1 MNDTRESN
9 ENTASSRSAD
19 GLSRRNVLVTAT
31 AAAGA
36 LAGVQSA
43 LAETVPAGAYGA
55 PIVEVYASAGSLS
68 REQRGAM
75 TRGITDVVLSVT
87 QQQPLGPDAKTRLYV
102 EIIEVAAGGFSVNG
116 EIFR

>member
-1 MNDTRESN
+1 MNDTRETN

-55 PIVEVYASAGSLS
+55 PIVEVYASQGNLS

-75 TRGITDVVLSVT
+75 IRGITDVVLSVT
-87 QQQPLGPDAKTRLYV
+87 QQQPPGSDSKTRLFV
-102 EIIEVAAGGFSVNG
+102 EIIEVAAGGFGVNG
-116 EIFR
+116 EAFR

>member
-1 MNDTRESN
+1 MNDTRETN

-36 LAGVQSA
+36 LASVQSA
-43 LAETVPAGAYGA
+43 LAETVPARAYGA
-55 PIVEVYASAGSLS
+55 PIVEVYASQGGLS

-75 TRGITDVVLSVT
+75 IRGITDVVLSVT
-87 QQQPLGPDAKTRLYV
+87 QQPPLGPDSKTRLYV
-102 EIIEVAAGGFSVNG
+102 EIIEVAPGGFGVNG
-116 EIFR
+116 EVFR

>member
-1 MNDTRESN
+1 MNDTRETN

-19 GLSRRNVLVTAT
+19 GLSRRNVLVAAT

-36 LAGVQSA
+36 LAGAQSA

-75 TRGITDVVLSVT
+75 IGGITDVVLGVT
-87 QQQPLGPDAKTRLYV
+87 QPPPLGPDSKTRLYV
-102 EIIEVAAGGFSVNG
+102 VIIEAAAGGWGLNG
-116 EIFR
+116 EVFR

>member
-1 MNDTRESN
+1 MNDTRETN
-9 ENTASSRSAD
+9 ENTAPSRSAD

-55 PIVEVYASAGSLS
+55 PIVEVYASQGGLS
-68 REQRGAM
+68 REQRSAM
-75 TRGITDVVLSVT
+75 IRGITDVVLSVT
-87 QQQPLGPDAKTRLYV
+87 QQPPLGPESKTRLYV
-102 EIIEVAAGGFSVNG
+102 EIIETAAGGFGVNG
-116 EIFR
+116 EVFR